1 MNKTEANRR
10 SWYVLIAMW
19 LWSASFI
26 VCATA
31 MAEPP
36 ASVVKYEASIPK
48 LKALGH
54 PSPVYTASCPDG
66 LNGELVAFGCLD
78 IMAMIDAYEGPGYQF
93 PSISLL
99 GKRAYRYLH
108 PEWRI
113 PLYFS
118 TKWNKNRA
126 IGMLKSG
133 KVRVA
138 YGGWCTAGVEDLDVH
153 FSSPNKAP
161 YRIEYID
168 DGSVDIYLTNMAKT
182 QVQSK
187 PELQEHV
194 ANWLDSLGPD
204 EVFNVRGLYV
214 PVMLD
219 DYAGYQPPREGVHWR
234 NH

>member
-26 VCATA
+26 VCVTA

-36 ASVVKYEASIPK
+36 ASVVKYEASIPQ

-54 PSPVYTASCPDG
+54 PSPVYTALCPDG
-66 LNGELVAFGCLD
+66 TNGELVAFGCLD
-78 IMAMIDAYEGPGYQF
+78 ICAIMDSYDGPGYQY
-93 PSISLL
+93 PSKEMI
-99 GKRAYRYLH
+99 GTRAHRYVH
-108 PEWRI
+108 PSWGI

-118 TKWNKNRA
+118 TESNMKKCVT
-126 IGMLKSG
+126 MLEDG
-133 KVRVA
+133 KLIVA

-161 YRIEYID
+161 YRVEYSD

-182 QVQSK
+182 KVESK

-194 ANWLDSLGPD
+194 ANWLDGLGPD

-219 DYAGYQPPREGVHWR
+219 DYTGYQPPREGVHWR
-234 NH
+234 RH